1 MVHSIQIRFNFF
13 LFRMF
18 FTFTAILAVIH
29 FLYMTSSSYIQ
40 YGETVLLRNDER
52 MNRSFLLNI
61 QEIKFVIV
69 PSFWKSRT
77 TLLVF
82 ETWSWIASILA
93 FVKRLEITQGQQLR
107 KRRSHEQTC
116 LLYRCNFTSVIGV
129 ILYFYC
135 VQYVYRL

>member
-1 MVHSIQIRFNFF
+1 
-13 LFRMF
+13 
-18 FTFTAILAVIH
+18 
-29 FLYMTSSSYIQ
+29 MTSSSYIQ
-40 YGETVLLRNDER
+40 YGETVLLGNDER

-69 PSFWKSRT
+69 SSFWKSRT

-107 KRRSHEQTC
+107 KRRSHE
-116 LLYRCNFTSVIGV
+116 
-129 ILYFYC
+129 
-135 VQYVYRL
+135 